1 MNLAILGTGA
11 MSKSLTS
18 RLTAS
23 GYNVI
28 IGSREP
34 SRAKT
39 LADEIGG
46 GVQCASLRGA
56 ASAADIIVL
65 AVPYDAARETL
76 TAAGKIDGKIVIDIT
91 NPLTPD
97 FSSLT
102 VGHTSSA
109 AEHIQAAF
117 PNVRVV
123 KALNTVFA
131 PLIARPVIDG
141 APVTAFFA
149 GDDDKAN
156 ATVRDILA
164 RAGFRPEFA
173 GPLRSARYL
182 EPVAAL
188 NITFG
193 YALGGGVHIAPEWR
207 RAA

>member
-1 MNLAILGTGA
+1 M
-11 MSKSLTS
+11 
-18 RLTAS
+18 
-23 GYNVI
+23 
-28 IGSREP
+28 
-34 SRAKT
+34 
-39 LADEIGG
+39 
-46 GVQCASLRGA
+46 
-56 ASAADIIVL
+56 
-65 AVPYDAARETL
+65 
-76 TAAGKIDGKIVIDIT
+76 
-91 NPLTPD
+91 
-97 FSSLT
+97 
-102 VGHTSSA
+102 
-109 AEHIQAAF
+109 
-117 PNVRVV
+117 RVV

>member
-1 MNLAILGTGA
+1 MNIAILGTGA
-11 MSKSLTS
+11 MGKSIAS

-23 GYNVI
+23 RFNVI

-34 SRAKT
+34 SRAKA
-39 LADEIGG
+39 LAAEIGG

-56 ASAADIIVL
+56 AGAADVIVL
-65 AVPYDAARETL
+65 AVPYGSARETL
-76 TAAGKIDGKIVIDIT
+76 AAAGNIDGKIVIDIT

-97 FSSLT
+97 FSGLT

-131 PLIARPVIDG
+131 PLIAEPVIDG
-141 APVTAFFA
+141 TPVTAFFA
-149 GDDDKAN
+149 GDDDKAT
-156 ATVRDILA
+156 AIVRDILA

-173 GPLRSARYL
+173 GPLKSARYL

-188 NITFG
+188 NITLG